1 MRLFMKKESNLLLFS
16 SVALFASVLTAYRLI
31 TIPTDPKNA
40 FFWGFSAGRLIL
52 VALAT
57 FISVLILGI
66 SLFLYFSQKSRKKI
80 IQAIDDG
87 LAKPIVSSTLIYLC
101 GLGLALGIIVHLT
114 PLKSLGDT
122 RDQILRLIPLI
133 DLIMVFAGLTFIAWF
148 LWSDRQIEWR
158 NLTARLQIFRYTAA
172 SGSIIFLIFIFVL
185 ITRIGITPDR
195 SGWYPPGTPILFS
208 QVVLAI
214 LILGIGIFIATKA
227 TKRPESSKIIQ
238 YGRKNIDILIC
249 GCLWIAAFVLW
260 WSVPLRRPSYF
271 SPTPVAPNYEY
282 YPYSDGA
289 EYDGYAQELLIGK
302 GDQLGLIR
310 RPLYAYFL
318 AGLHLIVG
326 QDYDKLITLQIAV
339 FAAIPSVMYS
349 LAKQLGNR
357 AAGLVTAVLVILRE
371 HNSIVLTNVI
381 EVTHSKL
388 LLSEVPAMGLMLLLC
403 FLVIRWL
410 THPDQKP
417 NLAVL
422 AGAVLGFLA
431 MIRSQSIILAP
442 VILLAAFWALRSNW
456 RRIVVGLSLFV
467 VGLCVTVVPWMI
479 RSQQIAGR
487 FVIEDTDKYI
497 DLFASGYTFTPFESI
512 VPLPGETRAE
522 HYDRMVSQIASFIKE
537 HPSEVLG
544 FYAAHFFHN
553 EIGKIVY
560 LPLDLSFQDLRSY
573 VNAMRFW
580 KEPLGFL
587 PSGSMILLILILGL
601 ISLGI
606 ASSYKKIKWLV
617 LIPILICTAYSLS
630 VVPARLSSG
639 RFILPADWISQV
651 FLSIG
656 ILEFGAIIFS
666 LINAKGIIP
675 TIIQRDEKQP
685 TMNSKPTYRTWL
697 VPALSLLV
705 FGSGFALAPEMIP
718 QRYPEKSTD
727 ELIGEYFSTGLTMDN
742 GISYPRE
749 ELEKFVSSNPNA
761 ILTIGSD
768 LYPRFYNAGEYWGDE
783 NPFNLEARK
792 FDRLQFDFIGRQP
805 ATILLPMQS
814 PPQSFPMGVDILV
827 IGCGYDFGVKA
838 IAVKN
843 VDQEL
848 ALSSEPWYGL
858 TCRKQGTPP

>member
-1 MRLFMKKESNLLLFS
+1 MKKEPLLVFFS
-16 SVALFASVLTAYRLI
+16 STSLFGAILTVYRLI
-31 TIPTDPKNA
+31 MIPTDPENA
-40 FFWGFSAGRLIL
+40 FYWGFSAGRLIL

-66 SLFLYFSQKSRKKI
+66 SLFLYISQKSRKKI
-80 IQAIDDG
+80 FQAIDYG
-87 LAKPIVSSTLIYLC
+87 LAQPKLSSTLLIMC
-101 GLGLALGIIVHLT
+101 GLGFALGMVIHLI
-114 PLKSLGDT
+114 PLKSMSDF

-133 DLIMVFAGLTFIAWF
+133 DLIMFFAGLIFIAWF
-148 LWSDRQIEWR
+148 LWTDRQIEWR
-158 NLTARLQIFRYTAA
+158 NLTARVQIFKYTAV
-172 SGSIIFLIFIFVL
+172 SGAIIFLIFIFVL

-214 LILGIGIFIATKA
+214 LILGIGIVIAAQA
-227 TKRPESSKIIQ
+227 TKRSESSKIVQ
-238 YGRKNIDILIC
+238 NGRKNIDILIC

-260 WSVPLRRPSYF
+260 WSEPLRRPSYF

-310 RPLYAYFL
+310 RPLYAYFV

-326 QDYDKLITLQIAV
+326 QDYDKLITLQIGV
-339 FAAIPSVMYS
+339 FAVIPSVMYL

-357 AAGLVTAVLVILRE
+357 AAGLVAAVLVILRE
-371 HNSIVLTNVI
+371 RNSIALTNVI

-403 FLVIRWL
+403 LLVIHWL
-410 THPDQKP
+410 TNPDKKP

-422 AGAVLGFLA
+422 AGAVLGLLA

-442 VILLAAFWALRSNW
+442 VILLAAFWALRSNR
-456 RRIVVGLSLFV
+456 RRIVVGLSLFA
-467 VGLCVTVVPWMI
+467 VGLCVTIVPWMI
-479 RSQQIAGR
+479 RSQHIAGR

-497 DLFASGYTFTPFESI
+497 DLFASGYTFTPYESI
-512 VPLPGETRAE
+512 VTLPDETRVE
-522 HYDRMVSQIASFIKE
+522 HYDRMISQIASFIKE

-573 VNAMRFW
+573 VNAMGFW

-587 PSGSMILLILILGL
+587 PSGSMILLIFILGL

-606 ASSYKKIKWLV
+606 ASSHKQIKWLV
-617 LIPILICTAYSLS
+617 LIPILICTTYSLS

-639 RFILPADWISQV
+639 RFILPADWISLV

-656 ILEFGAIIFS
+656 ILEFGAILFS
-666 LINAKGIIP
+666 LINVKGIIP
-675 TIIQRDEKQP
+675 TIIDRDEKQP
-685 TMNSKPTYRTWL
+685 TTSSKPSYWTWL

-705 FGSGFALAPEMIP
+705 FGSGFAMAPEMIP
-718 QRYPEKSTD
+718 QRYPLKSTD
-727 ELIGEYFSTGLTMDN
+727 ELIGEYFSTGLTLDN

-768 LYPRFYNAGEYWGDE
+768 LYPRFYNVGEYWGDE

-792 FDRLQFDFIGRQP
+792 FDRLQFDLIGPQP

-843 VDQEL
+843 VDQEQ

-858 TCRKQGTPP
+858 TCQKQGSLP